1 MNRHL
6 VTGLLF
12 GLLLIEGCAG
22 DEEAPTPTNT
32 EPRLVSTNFSIQTLK
47 PEDVIECKDKNQ
59 RMIRVDLSL
68 NADNSVKK
76 IYIVCEG
83 LKCE

>member
-1 MNRHL
+1 MNRCL
-6 VTGLLF
+6 MMGLLF
-12 GLLLIEGCAG
+12 GLLLIEGCAR

-32 EPRLVSTNFSIQTLK
+32 EPRLVSTDFSIQTLK
-47 PEDVIECKDKNQ
+47 PEEVIECKDKNQ